1 MQLDE
6 LEKKQKSD
14 KQVRYKK
21 IKDIERNIKCKTK
34 QEHSDGNF
42 KCSECEFFLKTKSSC
57 KVHKVRIQTKTKN
70 LQYPVECE
78 LCYAKVENERDMKER
93 MKIHSHKK
101 STFKCEDCEYCSENF
116 LTMEVHV
123 GKDHIENI
131 KCGLCDVQ
139 LMKQQILKN

>member
-42 KCSECEFFLKTKSSC
+42 KCSECEFVLKTKSSC

-101 STFKCEDCEYCSENF
+101 SPFKCEDCEYRSENF

-123 GKDHIENI
+123 GKHYSEKIDFV
-131 KCGLCDVQ
+131 CAT
-139 LMKQQILKN
+139 MKQQILTN